1 MGQRFPSMTSLRAF
15 EAAARHMSFT
25 RAATELNLTQTAIS
39 HQIKNLEDLLGS
51 KLFVRVANT
60 LTLTRPAEE
69 YLQSVRG
76 AIVEIS
82 AATHR
87 ANEQHDENILTVQS
101 LGTFAIKRLLPE
113 LHDFRRRYPSI
124 SLRLRTTQEFHN
136 TLRHDFDIAIWHGA
150 GGWIG
155 VDADRLGDEEIFPV
169 CSPRI
174 LESGPP
180 LREPADL
187 LRHTVIR
194 TSSLVLPDEWPFW
207 LEAAGWQG
215 AEFPSELH
223 CDYMVASLHA
233 AIDGL
238 GITLGRSTVV
248 GPDLAS
254 GRLIEPF
261 DLRARSTLGYFVVSP
276 QGASER
282 RKVKVFRDWLLE
294 RLGNAAVHGLA
305 DDELAVIEQPAT
317 A

>member
-1 MGQRFPSMTSLRAF
+1 MTSLRAF

-25 RAATELNLTQTAIS
+25 RAATELNLTQTAVS

-51 KLFVRVANT
+51 KLFIRVANALS
-60 LTLTRPAEE
+60 LTKAAED

-76 AIVEIS
+76 AIVDIS
-82 AATHR
+82 AATNR
-87 ANEQHDENILTVQS
+87 ATEQNDENILTVQS

-136 TLRHDFDIAIWHGA
+136 DLKHDFDVAIWHGG

-155 VDADRLGDEEIFPV
+155 VDAERLGCEEVFPV
-169 CSPRI
+169 CSPKV
-174 LESGPP
+174 LATGPS

-187 LRHTVIR
+187 LQHTVIR

-207 LEAAGWQG
+207 LEAAGWEG

-223 CDYMVASLHA
+223 CDYMIASLHA

-254 GRLIEPF
+254 GRLVEPF
-261 DLRARSTLGYFVVSP
+261 GLRAPSSLSYFVVSP
-276 QGASER
+276 QGASTR
-282 RKVKVFRDWLLE
+282 HKVRTFREWLLE
-294 RLGNAAVHGLA
+294 RLG
-305 DDELAVIEQPAT
+305 EESSCAT
-317 A
+317 SQTQAPSYEHHQTA